1 MHSFCGVFSQVV
13 YFCFMVKDYDLSQID
28 AIAKSLVALFEHK
41 IMLLKG
47 DLGAGK
53 TTLVKAI
60 VKQLGSN
67 EEVSSPSFGIVNEI
81 RVANASAF
89 HLDLYRIENAME
101 LQEFGFEE
109 YLYSGDYCFIEWPEV
124 ALALI
129 TQPHHTIT
137 LKHINDSTRNISLI

>member
-1 MHSFCGVFSQVV
+1 
-13 YFCFMVKDYDLSQID
+13 MVKDYDLNQID
-28 AIAKSLVALFEHK
+28 AIAESLVAVFEHK
-41 IMLLKG
+41 IILLKG

-67 EEVSSPSFGIVNEI
+67 EEVSSPTFGIVNEI
-81 RVANASAF
+81 SVANASAF
-89 HLDLYRIENAME
+89 HLDLYRIENSEE

-109 YLYSGDYCFIEWPEV
+109 YLHSGDYCFIEWPEI
-124 ALALI
+124 AMTLI

-137 LKHINDSTRNISLI
+137 LKHVNDSTRNILFI

>member
-1 MHSFCGVFSQVV
+1 
-13 YFCFMVKDYDLSQID
+13 MVKDYDLNQID
-28 AIAKSLVALFEHK
+28 AIAKSLVAVFEYK
-41 IMLLKG
+41 IILLKG

-67 EEVSSPSFGIVNEI
+67 EEVSSPTFGIVNEI
-81 RVANASAF
+81 SVANASAF
-89 HLDLYRIENAME
+89 HLDLYRIENSEE

-109 YLYSGDYCFIEWPEV
+109 YLHSGGYCFIEWPEI
-124 ALALI
+124 AMTLI

-137 LKHINDSTRNISLI
+137 LKHVNDSTRNILFI

>member
-1 MHSFCGVFSQVV
+1 
-13 YFCFMVKDYDLSQID
+13 MVKDYDLKQID
-28 AIAKSLVALFEHK
+28 AIAESLVAVFEHK
-41 IMLLKG
+41 IILLKG

-67 EEVSSPSFGIVNEI
+67 EEVSSPTFGIVNEI
-81 RVANASAF
+81 SVANASAF
-89 HLDLYRIENAME
+89 HLDLYRIENSEE

-109 YLYSGDYCFIEWPEV
+109 YLHSGGYCFIEWPEI
-124 ALALI
+124 AMTLI

-137 LKHINDSTRNISLI
+137 LKHVNDSTRNILFI